1 MSSARDEAREL
12 LAYSHAIIS
21 CEGAAE
27 QVIVG
32 KLLKADALIVP
43 AENVVDVT
51 RKRSAA
57 GIKEEYLN
65 YDYPWP
71 VCIARVL
78 DSRTEKFA
86 LGKLYERFQVL
97 SFITHPEIEILA
109 VIREGAWDKWKRSG
123 KKPSDFCKQDL
134 GMSDIK
140 SSEFLAAYWDVDS
153 IIEAAGEYRKLSKIG
168 KDELCLADL
177 IR

>member
-109 VIREGAWDKWKRSG
+109 VMREGAWDKWKRSG

-134 GMSDIK
+134 GMSEIK
-140 SSEFLAAYWDVDS
+140 SNEFLTVYWDVDS

>member
-1 MSSARDEAREL
+1 MSSARDEVREL
-12 LAYSHAIIS
+12 FECSHAIIS
-21 CEGAAE
+21 CEGTVE
-27 QVIVG
+27 QVVVK
-32 KLLKADALIVP
+32 KLLEADALVVP

-71 VCIARVL
+71 VCIVRVL
-78 DSRTEKFA
+78 DSRTEKFS
-86 LGKLYERFQVL
+86 LGKLYARFRVL
-97 SFITHPEIEILA
+97 SFITHPEAEILA
-109 VIREGAWDKWKRSG
+109 VMREGAWNTWKRSG
-123 KKPSDFCKQDL
+123 KKPSDFCKQNL

-140 SSEFLAAYWDVDS
+140 SSEFLAEYWDVDS

>member
-1 MSSARDEAREL
+1 MSSFRDEAREIL
-12 LAYSHAIIS
+12 VSSHAIIS
-21 CEGAAE
+21 CEGTVE
-27 QVIVG
+27 QVIVE
-32 KLLKADALIVP
+32 KLLEADALILP

-65 YDYPWP
+65 YDYPWS
-71 VCIARVL
+71 VCIVRVL
-78 DSRTEKFA
+78 DSRTEKFV
-86 LGKLYERFQVL
+86 LGKLYTRFRVL
-97 SFITHPEIEILA
+97 SFITHPEAEILA
-109 VIREGAWDKWKRSG
+109 VIRERAWDKWKRSG

-134 GMSDIK
+134 GMSEIK

-153 IIEAAGEYRKLSKIG
+153 VARAAREYRRLSKIG

>member
-12 LAYSHAIIS
+12 LACGHAIIS

-57 GIKEEYLN
+57 GIKEDYLN
-65 YDYPWP
+65 YDYQWP
-71 VCIARVL
+71 VCIVRVL
-78 DSRTEKFA
+78 DSRVEKFV
-86 LGKLYERFQVL
+86 LGKLYARFRVL
-97 SFITHPEIEILA
+97 SFITHPEIEVLA
-109 VIREGAWDKWKRSG
+109 VIRERAWDKWKRSG

-134 GMSDIK
+134 GMSGIK

-153 IIEAAGEYRKLSKIG
+153 IAKAAREYRRLSKIG

-177 IR
+177 LR

>member
-1 MSSARDEAREL
+1 MSNVRDEAREL
-12 LAYSHAIIS
+12 LARCHAIIS
-21 CEGAAE
+21 CEGTAE
-27 QVIVG
+27 QVVVE
-32 KLLKADALIVP
+32 KLLEADALIVP
-43 AENVVDVT
+43 AENVIGVT

-78 DSRTEKFA
+78 DSRAEKFL
-86 LGKLYERFQVL
+86 LGKLYARFRVL
-97 SFITHPEIEILA
+97 SFITHPEAEIFA
-109 VIREGAWDKWKRSG
+109 VMREGAWDKWKRSG

-134 GMSDIK
+134 GMSEIK
-140 SSEFLAAYWDVDS
+140 SNEFLTVYWDVDS
-153 IIEAAGEYRKLSKIG
+153 IAAAAREYKRLSKIG